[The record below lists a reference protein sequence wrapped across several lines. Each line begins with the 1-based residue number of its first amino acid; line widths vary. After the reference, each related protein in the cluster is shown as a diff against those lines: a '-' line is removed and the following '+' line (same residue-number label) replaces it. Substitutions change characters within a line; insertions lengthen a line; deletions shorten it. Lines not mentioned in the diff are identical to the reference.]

1 MLPWP
6 PGLRCFCWEGNV
18 PTALII
24 HGTCSQ
30 EEYLDERYPSSIN
43 SHWLPWL
50 LKQLLMA
57 GYAAQ
62 TPTMPL
68 AYQPVYADWAREFQ
82 RHELGP
88 ESLLVGHSCGS
99 GFLLRWLAENPV
111 PVRRLVLVAPW
122 LDPFGRKCPDF
133 FRFDLDPA
141 LSARAEMHLVF
152 SDNDGA
158 DINESVR
165 RILAAYPSVKQ
176 HLFPGYGHFCYAN
189 LRTAEFPELRGIV
202 LRGLN

>member
-1 MLPWP
+1 M
-6 PGLRCFCWEGNV
+6 

-30 EEYLDERYPSSIN
+30 EEYMDDSYPSGIN

-50 LKQLLMA
+50 LKQLLIA

-68 AYQPVYADWAREFQ
+68 AYMPVYADWAREFQ
-82 RHELGP
+82 RHDLGP
-88 ESLLVGHSCGS
+88 ESLLVGHSCGG

-122 LDPFGRKCPDF
+122 LDPFGHKCPDF
-133 FRFDLDPA
+133 FKFNLDPV
-141 LSARAEMHLVF
+141 LSARTEMHLVY
-152 SDNDGA
+152 SDNDSEE
-158 DINESVR
+158 INESVR
-165 RILAAYPSVKQ
+165 RIQAVYPDIKQ
-176 HLFPGYGHFCYAN
+176 HFFPGYGHFCYAN
-189 LRTAEFPELRGIV
+189 MNTAEFPELRAIV
-202 LRGLN
+202 LGSVKKEG

>member
-1 MLPWP
+1 MA
-6 PGLRCFCWEGNV
+6 
-18 PTALII
+18 TALII

-68 AYQPVYADWAREFQ
+68 AYQPVYHDWAREFQ

-88 ESLLVGHSCGS
+88 ESLLVGHSCGG

-111 PVRRLVLVAPW
+111 PIRRLVLVAPW
-122 LDPFGRKCPDF
+122 LDPQGRKCPEF
-133 FRFDLDPA
+133 FRFELDPA
-141 LSARAEMHLVF
+141 LSARTEMHLVF

-158 DINESVR
+158 DIAESVR
-165 RILAAYPSVKQ
+165 RIQAVYPGIKK
-176 HLFPGYGHFCYAN
+176 HLFPGYGHFCFAN
-189 LRTAEFPELRGIV
+189 LRTAAFPELREIA
-202 LRGLN
+202 LNGRV